1 MKSEV
6 EWVIDGFE
14 QPWCRLSQDTER
26 SGRAAMIVTVD
37 GGRVLRVSLRGR
49 PVIVLQQ
56 TAEPL
61 TTHDAPVAWR
71 RSHNGEDQPVVQA
84 LVVALDVIML
94 DELTD

>member
-1 MKSEV
+1 MLVTAEGARSE
-6 EWVIDGFE
+6 
-14 QPWCRLSQDTER
+14 
-26 SGRAAMIVTVD
+26 
-37 GGRVLRVSLRGR
+37 RVSLRGR

-61 TTHDAPVAWR
+61 TTHDVPVLWCS
-71 RSHNGEDQPVVQA
+71 SHNGHDQPVAQA

>member
-1 MKSEV
+1 
-6 EWVIDGFE
+6 
-14 QPWCRLSQDTER
+14 
-26 SGRAAMIVTVD
+26 MIGTVA
-37 GGRVLRVSLRGR
+37 GGRVERVSLRGW

-71 RSHNGEDQPVVQA
+71 RSHNGEDQPIAQA
-84 LVVALDVIML
+84 LVIALDVIML

>member
-1 MKSEV
+1 
-6 EWVIDGFE
+6 
-14 QPWCRLSQDTER
+14 
-26 SGRAAMIVTVD
+26 MIVTVE
-37 GGRVLRVSLRGR
+37 GRRVLRVSLRGR

-61 TTHDAPVAWR
+61 TTRDALVAWR
-71 RSHNGEDQPVVQA
+71 LSHNGEDQPGAQA

>member
-1 MKSEV
+1 MLQ
-6 EWVIDGFE
+6 IDQFAIHS
-14 QPWCRLSQDTER
+14 R
-26 SGRAAMIVTVD
+26 
-37 GGRVLRVSLRGR
+37 RVLRVSLRGR

-61 TTHDAPVAWR
+61 TTGDALVAGRW
-71 RSHNGEDQPVVQA
+71 SHNGEDQPVAQP

>member
-1 MKSEV
+1 
-6 EWVIDGFE
+6 
-14 QPWCRLSQDTER
+14 
-26 SGRAAMIVTVD
+26 MIVTVV
-37 GGRVLRVSLRGR
+37 GGHGQSTRR

-61 TTHDAPVAWR
+61 TTHHAPVAWR
-71 RSHNGEDQPVVQA
+71 RSHNEEDQPVDQA